1 LAPANTADSRW
12 RNHADFFQSREA
24 TVAFLTRKWNRELD
38 YRLVKEL
45 WAFHDDRIAVQFAYE
60 CMRRQWP
67 WVPQLRQREL
77 GIRCGGEMRR
87 RVASI
92 NDLPIAEVDRRFSV
106 AARLPARQ
114 SSVAKRARPL
124 RESR

>member
-77 GIRCGGEMRR
+77 GIRCGRR
-87 RVASI
+87 NA
-92 NDLPIAEVDRRFSV
+92 
-106 AARLPARQ
+106 PARRQ
-114 SSVAKRARPL
+114 HQRSANRGGRPKVFCGRAAAGPTIIR
-124 RESR
+124 R